1 MMESPLFSIITITFQ
16 AEATLP
22 ATLQS
27 VECQTFTDYEYLVV
41 DGASTDGTVALARA
55 SWAVTSVTSEPD
67 RGLYDAMNK
76 GPSFACRLVWMVS
89 LRSAATLYH
98 SLLFLNREPGGARLF
113 SGGKMW
119 YAGRKPN
126 GKDEKR
132 R

>member
-55 SWAVTSVTSEPD
+55 SRAVTSVTSEPD
-67 RGLYDAMNK
+67 R
-76 GPSFACRLVWMVS
+76 
-89 LRSAATLYH
+89 
-98 SLLFLNREPGGARLF
+98 
-113 SGGKMW
+113 
-119 YAGRKPN
+119 
-126 GKDEKR
+126 
-132 R
+132 